1 MYIRVYNLYIY
12 IHCIYTL
19 HNVWMYHCKNNDP
32 KRKGF
37 CWAMFN
43 AWNIANCSIWSPVAS
58 YHLWVA
64 LSKHFCGHSLWIN
77 IQRQLVWNNGL
88 YLISINIFSAGIFIQ
103 FSTDVGKISSSNIIH
118 TKNITNITYIMV
130 VITS

>member
-1 MYIRVYNLYIY
+1 VFIIYIY

-43 AWNIANCSIWSPVAS
+43 AWNIAICSIWSPVAS